1 MTAMSR
7 EQKQEARFAGWAS
20 PKMDFATPQA
30 EAAYKERVQMFKDVV
45 QLKKPV
51 RVPIMLNS
59 GIVPFAHAG
68 ITTEEAMYDY
78 EKMSYAFKK
87 YNADFQTDTVV
98 SCGMAGS
105 GPLFDILDYKLYQW
119 PGRGVDP
126 KASYQALEG
135 EFMHADEYD
144 LLINDPTNYFMRY
157 YLPRVFNSLAGW
169 STLGALTDVI
179 ELPFTGGYMIGA
191 GLPPAVKAWETMLEA
206 GREALKW
213 AGFVGA
219 TDGYSMATYGLP
231 AFIGGA
237 CKAPFD
243 TLGDTMRGTRAV
255 MLDKFRQ
262 PKKVLAAMERL
273 VPLAVESGVRGATGS
288 GVPVVFIPLHK
299 GADGFMSDKD
309 FKTFYWPTLKAVIVG
324 LVNEGCVPFLFVEGG
339 YNQRLDV
346 IAGDPDIPA
355 GSTIW
360 IFDKTDMLEVKKR
373 WGGWACFGGNVPAST
388 LSTGTPDDVEAYV
401 KKLLGDVAG
410 DGGFILSPGA
420 VVDHCKPENMHA
432 MINTCRK
439 YGVY

>member
-1 MTAMSR
+1 MAPLTR
-7 EQKQEARFAGWAS
+7 EEKFEARFAEWAS
-20 PKMDFATPQA
+20 QPIPFATPEA
-30 EAAYKERVQMFKDVV
+30 EAAYKERVQMWKDVI

-51 RVPIMLNS
+51 RVPFLMTS
-59 GIVPFAHAG
+59 GIHPFMHAG
-68 ITTEEAMYDY
+68 ITTEEGMYDY

-87 YNADFQTDTVV
+87 YNDDFQTDTVV

-135 EFMHADEYD
+135 EFMKADEYD
-144 LLINDPTNYFMRY
+144 ILINDPTDFFMRY
-157 YLPRVFNSLAGW
+157 YLPRVFNSLSGW
-169 STLGALTDVI
+169 STLGPMTDVV

-191 GLPPAVKAWETMLEA
+191 GLPPAAKAWETMLEA

-219 TDGYSMATYGLP
+219 TDGASIAKHGLP

-243 TLGDTMRGTRAV
+243 TLGDTLRGTRAI

-273 VPLAVESGVRGATGS
+273 VPLAIASGVRGVAGS
-288 GVPVVFIPLHK
+288 KNPFVFMPLHK

-309 FKTFYWPTLKAVIVG
+309 FKTFYWPQLKAVIIG
-324 LVNEGCVPFLFVEGG
+324 LVNEGCVPYLFVEGG
-339 YNQRLDV
+339 YNQRIEV
-346 IAGDPDIPA
+346 IAQDPDIPA
-355 GSTIW
+355 GSTLW
-360 IFDKTDMLEVKKR
+360 IFDKTDMNEVKR
-373 WGGWACFGGNVPAST
+373 LWGGWACFGGNVPASL
-388 LSTGTPDDVEAYV
+388 LSTGAAADVTAYC
-401 KKLLGDVAG
+401 KKLIADVAG
-410 DGGFILSPGA
+410 DGGFVLSPGA
-420 VVDHCKPENMHA
+420 VVDHCKPENMRA
-432 MINTCRK
+432 MLDACR
-439 YGVY
+439 G